1 MFPLNVTSFSEL
13 FSGNQ
18 IIVYVTLAAANGV
31 LLFFASLKFMLVLQQ
46 GGYRYERYFKW
57 LKNKETPY
65 RSRLMLLCLLGFL
78 FFCVL
83 NMCFAPVIGNN
94 TVTSYIGFASY
105 ILFTV
110 LYINTESA
118 VNAKVPLKKTKRLV
132 RLAVT
137 YSLVLAVLSFGL
149 IIFLN
154 YIAFLIGDSVVALLR
169 FSVICFMPFLIPYIL
184 FLAYCINEPFEWAVR
199 THYVKKTTAKLDNAD
214 VIKIGITGSFGK
226 TSVKEILKTIL
237 SQRYRVLATPGS
249 YNTPLGISL
258 TVKQLDSTHD
268 VFIAEMGARSKGDI
282 KELAR
287 IVKPRYGVLT
297 GVNNQ
302 HLETFKT
309 IENTKDTKFELFE
322 NLTENGMGFFSSDN
336 ENSVDLY
343 NRMQKEKYLAGA
355 SGENNLV
362 TATDIKTDR
371 NGTKF
376 TLNIKG
382 EKSVNCSTVLLGK
395 HSISNICLAAAV
407 AYKIGMSP
415 DEISEGIN
423 RISSIG
429 HRLELVRNNKQ
440 IVIIDDSYNSN
451 VTGVNAAM
459 EVLDL
464 FEGRKIVLTPG
475 LVELGK
481 IENIAN
487 LEFGKTLA
495 KHADKVIIIG
505 KHNAEMLING
515 LLDGGMER
523 ENITFAKNLK
533 RGNEELNAIMKE
545 GDVVLFENDLPDNY
559 N

>member
-1 MFPLNVTSFSEL
+1 M
-13 FSGNQ
+13 
-18 IIVYVTLAAANGV
+18 
-31 LLFFASLKFMLVLQQ
+31 
-46 GGYRYERYFKW
+46 
-57 LKNKETPY
+57 
-65 RSRLMLLCLLGFL
+65 
-78 FFCVL
+78 
-83 NMCFAPVIGNN
+83 
-94 TVTSYIGFASY
+94 
-105 ILFTV
+105 
-110 LYINTESA
+110 
-118 VNAKVPLKKTKRLV
+118 
-132 RLAVT
+132 
-137 YSLVLAVLSFGL
+137 
-149 IIFLN
+149 
-154 YIAFLIGDSVVALLR
+154 
-169 FSVICFMPFLIPYIL
+169 
-184 FLAYCINEPFEWAVR
+184 
-199 THYVKKTTAKLDNAD
+199 
-214 VIKIGITGSFGK
+214 
-226 TSVKEILKTIL
+226 
-237 SQRYRVLATPGS
+237 
-249 YNTPLGISL
+249 
-258 TVKQLDSTHD
+258 
-268 VFIAEMGARSKGDI
+268 
-282 KELAR
+282 
-287 IVKPRYGVLT
+287 
-297 GVNNQ
+297 
-302 HLETFKT
+302 
-309 IENTKDTKFELFE
+309 
-322 NLTENGMGFFSSDN
+322 
-336 ENSVDLY
+336 
-343 NRMQKEKYLAGA
+343 
-355 SGENNLV
+355 
-362 TATDIKTDR
+362 
-371 NGTKF
+371 
-376 TLNIKG
+376 
-382 EKSVNCSTVLLGK
+382 LLGK